1 MRSLVSFLL
10 LALVASVR
18 AISSSGGNRLLVI
31 LEDVA
36 EKDGYTKFLDDLEG
50 RGFDIVYETP
60 KSEGL
65 SLFHLGERSYDHILL
80 FPTKAKGLFTFPFLL
95 SLVICLLLATLAV
108 VFLADHNHQTL
119 TGLGPNLTPNILLQF
134 INAEG
139 NILLALSG
147 STPVPSSLVSV
158 LLEFDIH
165 LPSDRQGLV
174 VDHFNYDSA
183 SASEQHDVL
192 LLPTPGPLRLG
203 YKNFFGLRS
212 SDVQDG
218 QEGAK
223 EGGKTTGVI
232 AFPNGIGQT
241 LGQGSL
247 LTPILRADSTSYS
260 YSPREGS
267 DAIDGLFGSGLQLS
281 LVSALQARNSA
292 RFTVVGSAD
301 MLSDKWFDA
310 DVKKIGEK
318 TSTKTLN
325 REFAK
330 AVSGWTFGEIG
341 VLRVNWVEHHL
352 NEEGLGNASNPKIY
366 RIKNDVTYSISLS
379 EYSWDKYIPFTV
391 PENDELQL
399 EFSMLSPFH
408 RLKLNPT
415 ISSEDSTT
423 YSVSFKLPDQH
434 GIFNFLVNYKRPFLS
449 NVFEKNTVSVRHFAH
464 DEWPRSFVISGAWP
478 WIAGIGVTVT
488 GWLAFCAVWL
498 YSAPPAK
505 GESKKKQ

>member
-10 LALVASVR
+10 LALVAAVQ

-31 LEDVA
+31 LEDIA
-36 EKDGYTKFLDDLEG
+36 EKDGYTSFLGDLEG
-50 RGFDIVYETP
+50 RGFDISYETP
-60 KSEGL
+60 KSESL
-65 SLFHLGERSYDHILL
+65 SLFHLGERSYDHVLL
-80 FPTKAKGLFTFPFLL
+80 FPTKAK
-95 SLVICLLLATLAV
+95 
-108 VFLADHNHQTL
+108 
-119 TGLGPNLTPNILLQF
+119 GLGPNLTPNILIQF

-139 NILLALSG
+139 NVLLALSG

-165 LPSDRQGLV
+165 IPADRQGLV
-174 VDHFNYDSA
+174 VDHFNYDTA
-183 SASEQHDVL
+183 SASEKHDVL
-192 LLPTPGPLRLG
+192 LLPTPGPLRPD
-203 YKNFFGLRS
+203 YKDFFGLHPSDASDGRARAGES
-212 SDVQDG
+212 S
-218 QEGAK
+218 A
-223 EGGKTTGVI
+223 GVV
-232 AFPNGIGQT
+232 AFPNGLGQT
-241 LGQGSL
+241 LGQGPL
-247 LTPILRADSTSYS
+247 LSPILRAPSTSYS
-260 YSPREGS
+260 YNPKEESDTIDDVFAAGS
-267 DAIDGLFGSGLQLS
+267 QLS

-301 MLSDKWFDA
+301 MLSNKWFDA
-310 DVKKIGEK
+310 DVKKVGEK
-318 TSTKTLN
+318 SSIKTLN

-330 AVSGWTFGEIG
+330 AMSGWTFKEIG
-341 VLRVNWVEHHL
+341 VLRVNWIEHHL
-352 NEEGLGNASNPKIY
+352 NEEGQSNASNPKIY

-408 RLKLNPT
+408 RLRLNPT

-505 GESKKKQ
+505 GEGKKKQ

>member
-1 MRSLVSFLL
+1 MKSLVSFLL
-10 LALVASVR
+10 LVLAATVQ
-18 AISSSGGNRLLVI
+18 AISANGGNRLLVI

-36 EKDGYTKFLDDLEG
+36 EKDGYSKFLGDLEG
-50 RGFDIVYETP
+50 RGFAITYETP
-60 KSEGL
+60 KSEKL
-65 SLFHLGERSYDHILL
+65 SLFHLGERSYDHVLL
-80 FPTKAKGLFTFPFLL
+80 LPTKAK
-95 SLVICLLLATLAV
+95 
-108 VFLADHNHQTL
+108 
-119 TGLGPNLTPNILLQF
+119 GLGPNLTPSILLQF

-147 STPVPSSLVSV
+147 SAPVPTSLVSV

-165 LPSDRQGLV
+165 LPTDRQGLV
-174 VDHFNYDSA
+174 VDHFNYDTVSA
-183 SASEQHDVL
+183 AEKHDVL
-192 LLPTPGPLRLG
+192 VLPYPGRLRP
-203 YKNFFGLRS
+203 GLRDFFS
-212 SDVQDG
+212 HDVVS
-218 QEGAK
+218 
-223 EGGKTTGVI
+223 GGRAGHDAQSRGLLSFPQGV
-232 AFPNGIGQT
+232 GQT
-241 LGQGSL
+241 LGNGAL
-247 LTPILRADSTSYS
+247 LSPILRGPSTSYS
-260 YSPREGS
+260 YNPKEESES
-267 DAIDGLFGSGLQLS
+267 VDDLFASGAQLS

-292 RFTVVGSAD
+292 RFTVVGSAA

-310 DVKKIGEK
+310 KVTKVGEK
-318 TSTKTLN
+318 ASVATGN

-330 AVSGWTFGEIG
+330 AVSGWTFQETG

-352 NEEGLGNASNPKIY
+352 NEPGLTNASNPKIY

-391 PENDELQL
+391 PDDDELQL

-408 RLKLNPT
+408 RLPLKPT

-423 YSVSFKLPDQH
+423 YSASFQLPDQH

-478 WIAGIGVTVT
+478 WIAGIGATVV
-488 GWLAFCAVWL
+488 GWLGFCAVWL
-498 YSAPPAK
+498 YSAPPRK